1 MSPQVDRGL
10 TARGACRPCRPNRAK
25 GARGHHLGSPW
36 PAHAAFP
43 SQAPVPTEG
52 TDSRAPRSLPPP
64 PPPQPIARPLRRART
79 PAGLAPTRD
88 SLEPRLLS
96 SSPRR
101 VVAKSRLSSQPT
113 AVAFWERRRG
123 RRYARTHLPYLLSA
137 ASPHLARLCSL
148 EGCAAQNVGDSRP
161 GTASLERRRT
171 RKTPSNHA
179 RRSLPAHS
187 RLCLRARQL
196 RRLVW
201 FPRRRRARAPY
212 AHLPPVSLDVHTPT
226 CDRRLVPQAVA
237 AMCDDT
243 PNTPPRREGKK
254 KKRTFGL
261 HKRGRNSEERTY
273 RGMSKR
279 WTNACSSKSGML
291 RASGGKE
298 VMGK

>member
-1 MSPQVDRGL
+1 M
-10 TARGACRPCRPNRAK
+10 
-25 GARGHHLGSPW
+25 
-36 PAHAAFP
+36 
-43 SQAPVPTEG
+43 
-52 TDSRAPRSLPPP
+52 
-64 PPPQPIARPLRRART
+64 
-79 PAGLAPTRD
+79 
-88 SLEPRLLS
+88 
-96 SSPRR
+96 
-101 VVAKSRLSSQPT
+101 VAESRLSSQPT

-171 RKTPSNHA
+171 HKTPSNHA

-196 RRLVW
+196 GRLVW

-243 PNTPPRREGKK
+243 PNTPPCREGKK
-254 KKRTFGL
+254 KKKNIRPTQAWTKL
-261 HKRGRNSEERTY
+261 GRKNLPR
-273 RGMSKR
+273 
-279 WTNACSSKSGML
+279 NVQ
-291 RASGGKE
+291 E
-298 VMGK
+298 VDQRLL